1 MKIYMTLSI
10 RMKQPVHQIAI
21 FSLLTLLLNLREFQF
36 LSHTY
41 QQGLLTDQFFPNGV
55 SEFDIAPTSGGL
67 HASDGATTPPRG
79 ARAPAIV
86 SPPARD
92 KSAFC
97 QHPLFVTM
105 CRPWDLERR
114 LQLHLHRLLLYLQQ
128 ADRFTKTLG
137 SPID

>member
-86 SPPARD
+86 SPPPRD
-92 KSAFC
+92 KFAFLSTSSVHDHVQDLGFGAPITTAPAPVAAIPSAGR
-97 QHPLFVTM
+97 QI
-105 CRPWDLERR
+105 
-114 LQLHLHRLLLYLQQ
+114 Y
-128 ADRFTKTLG
+128 
-137 SPID
+137 